1 MIYDVFVDYVLEP
14 ALARALLA
22 ARYVRDYARKG
33 MRFIYITTNRSQ
45 RHTLSLSL
53 SGFEIQQYVWRTVR

>member
-22 ARYVRDYARKG
+22 ARYVRNHARKG
-33 MRFIYITTNRSQ
+33 GN
-45 RHTLSLSL
+45 
-53 SGFEIQQYVWRTVR
+53 TVKDMSYTI